1 MAKSFYNQQE
11 ACSKLGMTPEQLADL
26 VRNGQLR
33 EFRDAGKVNYKAD
46 EIEKLASATSALDD
60 TPAGSLSGSLSE
72 FDMLSTGELTLDDT
86 GRGGSGA
93 VPTSDS
99 MEFKLAPDEDE
110 SKPADKPKPPAKPGA
125 KAPAKA
131 DSGSGTDILSL
142 SDDSMGATGDLVLEP
157 VGEEDDSGINLAGS
171 GPSDQISL
179 DDTTAAG
186 EEDERESTRVSS
198 IGVSVFDD
206 DEVEQDADPLAQT
219 VVSGGSGG
227 LLGVDSTGSGS
238 GLLDLTRESDDTSLG
253 AELLDEIYPAD
264 EGGGEMGE
272 ATRAGLAEDLPES
285 EEVEAFVPS
294 EEVARRP
301 AAAVR
306 TRVEFAPDAVSTG
319 LTGMLFV
326 SVLVMCIAGLAAAA
340 TAQDAWP
347 ALLDILYKNNLI
359 VGAASLGALLLALGI
374 GYFIGKRGG
383 Q

>member
-1 MAKSFYNQQE
+1 MAKSYYNQQE
-11 ACSKLGMTPEQLADL
+11 ACTKLGMTPAQLADL

-33 EFRDAGKVNYKAD
+33 EFRDAGKVTYKA
-46 EIEKLASATSALDD
+46 EEVEKLASATSALDD

-72 FDMLSTGELTLDDT
+72 FDMLSTGELTLEDT
-86 GRGGSGA
+86 SRGGTASD
-93 VPTSDS
+93 PTADS
-99 MEFKLAPDEDE
+99 MEFKLAPDEE
-110 SKPADKPKPPAKPGA
+110 GKPAEKPKPKPKQPAKPAA
-125 KAPAKA
+125 KAT

-142 SDDSMGATGDLVLEP
+142 SDDSIGATGDLVLEP
-157 VGEEDDSGINLAGS
+157 VGDEDDSGINLAGS

-198 IGVSVFDD
+198 IGVSVFDE
-206 DEVEQDADPLAQT
+206 DEVEQEADPLAQT

-227 LLGVDSTGSGS
+227 LLGVDATGSGS

-264 EGGGEMGE
+264 EGGSEMGE
-272 ATRAGLAEDLPES
+272 ATRAGLAEDLPET

-294 EEVARRP
+294 EDVGRRP

-306 TRVEFAPDAVSTG
+306 TRMEFAPDAVSTG

-326 SVLVMCIAGLAAAA
+326 SVLVMCIAGLTAAA

-347 ALLDILYKNNLI
+347 ALLDTLYQNNLI
-359 VGAASLGALLLALGI
+359 VGGASLGAVLLAMGI
-374 GYFIGKRGG
+374 GFFIGKRGG
-383 Q
+383 R